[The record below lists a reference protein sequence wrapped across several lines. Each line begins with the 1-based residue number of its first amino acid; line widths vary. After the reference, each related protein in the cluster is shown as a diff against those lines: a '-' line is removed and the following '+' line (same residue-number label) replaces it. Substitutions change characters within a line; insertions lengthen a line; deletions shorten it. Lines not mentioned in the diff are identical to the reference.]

1 MSAHVKLQDKAQRS
15 FKAESLCE
23 DWSRQPSVDPWELED
38 SCMTQE
44 RPYVWHYK
52 VEDLESLLGILQRAA
67 VWTNVVEIWIG
78 NV

>member
-38 SCMTQE
+38 FCMTQE
-44 RPYVWHYK
+44 RPYVWH
-52 VEDLESLLGILQRAA
+52 
-67 VWTNVVEIWIG
+67 
-78 NV
+78 